1 MFKVFKIGEIETFT
15 INDILKYRNKIDF
28 SPVYQRH
35 SNIWDLYKKQLFID
49 TILNDYDIPKLYF
62 NYFIDNDNPLNKN
75 NKLYAVVDGKQRLET
90 IIEFFE
96 GKFKLS
102 KTFSLYEDEKIDLA
116 GLSFDE
122 IQLRYPLIVFK
133 LLDFKLDIIFIST
146 DDEERLEDM
155 FLRLNGGEAL
165 TNAEKRNAIGGA
177 FNETAREIVNSNS
190 FFTDKLYFS
199 NKRFQ
204 HQDLFTRLVFLEYI
218 GGFKSMTN
226 KALNE
231 FVRENK
237 NILPGCRTAINQVI
251 ETLGEISKVFNDKS
265 ILLKSKGLIPVYY
278 ELIKYNIDNIS
289 DLHQFFFEFEE
300 LRIKNRKLPESDK
313 NSTLINFDRHN
324 QQAVHTETSLKGR
337 FSILSSYYEIYKR
350 NKTVHL
356 QDISDDL
363 GDDD

>member
-15 INDILKYRNKIDF
+15 IDHILKYRDKIDF

-62 NYFIDNDNPLNKN
+62 NYFIDNNNPLNKN

-90 IIEFFE
+90 IIEFFQ

-102 KTFSLYEDEKIDLA
+102 KTFSLYEDENINLA

-122 IQLRYPLIVFK
+122 IQLQYPLIVFK
-133 LLDFKLDIIFIST
+133 LLDFKLDIVFIST

-165 TNAEKRNAIGGA
+165 TNAEKRNAIGGQ
-177 FNETAREIVNSNS
+177 FNEQARNIVSTHP
-190 FFTDKLYFS
+190 FFTSKLYFS

-204 HQDLFTRLVFLEYI
+204 HQDLLTRLTFLEYT

-226 KALNE
+226 TALNE
-231 FVRENK
+231 FVRNNK
-237 NILPGCRTAINQVI
+237 TIGDGCRLAISHVMEI
-251 ETLGEISKVFNDKS
+251 LDETLTVFSDKS
-265 ILLKSKGLIPVYY
+265 SLLKSKGLIPVYY
-278 ELIKYNIDNIS
+278 EFIKHNRNDIEKFHTFLY
-289 DLHQFFFEFEE
+289 EFEE
-300 LRIKNRKLPESDK
+300 LRTINRKLPESDK
-313 NSTLINFDRHN
+313 NPTLINFDRHN
-324 QQAVHTETSLKGR
+324 QQAVHTETSLTGR
-337 FSILSSYYEIYKR
+337 FNILHSYYSIYKR
-350 NKTVHL
+350 NGTVTL
-356 QDISDDL
+356 QNITDNL
-363 GDDD
+363 GDDE